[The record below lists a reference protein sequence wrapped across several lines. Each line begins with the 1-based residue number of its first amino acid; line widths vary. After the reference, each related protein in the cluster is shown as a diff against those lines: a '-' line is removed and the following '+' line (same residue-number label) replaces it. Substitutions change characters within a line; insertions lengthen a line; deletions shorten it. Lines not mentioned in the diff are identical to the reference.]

1 MVALE
6 QKRSIR
12 VLVVDDSKMVRSISR
27 KRLASVGYDVM
38 LANDGYDAI
47 SNIVEHR
54 PDIVLMDVMMPGID
68 GYETCELLKAHSLY
82 SAIPLIMLSG
92 NDRESDRQKGF
103 EAGFDHCLAKPV
115 DENELNA
122 IIGKLL
128 SSN

>member
-38 LANDGYDAI
+38 LATDGYDAI
-47 SNIVEHR
+47 SSIVEHR

-68 GYETCELLKAHSLY
+68 GYETCELLKAHRLY